1 MAQHVTDGLEV
12 LLAAEDGLPDDGEV
26 MGAHSADEHQVLA
39 ASLDVRPHRA
49 LGARVVVVL
58 DTRARA
64 ASRLLSELE
73 AHLAPETQGPGPG
86 PAVLVYV
93 LHTECHRVHTP
104 GLPHRTPRASLA
116 LKHGAGQEGPRGNVV
131 GQVPHVRARL
141 SEVGRL
147 QGLGKLRGKAPGVR
161 EPRRGSPRY
170 PSGTFQK
177 RGRSEG
183 WEVGEVLPPKENARV
198 CPLEGHGGRHGITL
212 GTPHRTPEN
221 CGQQQS
227 RARPQ
232 SRDHTPGQSRAVAR
246 ASTWRLCPV
255 ATSYH
260 RTAPAPSSRSAYTA
274 HFPTGVFGV
283 TPIWLF
289 LTSKF
294 VGWKRN

>member
-12 LLAAEDGLPDDGEV
+12 LLAAEDGLADDSEV
-26 MGAHSADEHQVLA
+26 VGADPADEHQVLA
-39 ASLDVRPHRA
+39 ASLDVRSHRA
-49 LGARVVVVL
+49 LDARVVVVL
-58 DTRARA
+58 DTRARPA
-64 ASRLLSELE
+64 PSLLSKLE
-73 AHLAPETQGPGPG
+73 AHLAPETQGSGPG

-116 LKHGAGQEGPRGNVV
+116 LEHGAGQEGPRGNVV
-131 GQVPHVRARL
+131 SQVAHVRARL
-141 SEVGRL
+141 SEVRRL
-147 QGLGKLRGKAPGVR
+147 QGLGKLRGEAPSVR

-183 WEVGEVLPPKENARV
+183 REVGEVLPPQENARV
-198 CPLEGHGGRHGITL
+198 CPLEGHGGRHRIAL
-212 GTPHRTPEN
+212 RTPHRTPEY
-221 CGQQQS
+221 CGQQQC

-232 SRDHTPGQSRAVAR
+232 SRDHTPGHSRAGAR

-260 RTAPAPSSRSAYTA
+260 RTAPAHSSPSAYTA
-274 HFPTGVFGV
+274 HFLTGVFGK
-283 TPIWLF
+283 TPIRLF
-289 LTSKF
+289 LISEF
-294 VGWKRN
+294 VG

>member
-12 LLAAEDGLPDDGEV
+12 LLAAEDGLADDSEV
-26 MGAHSADEHQVLA
+26 VRADPADEHQVLA
-39 ASLDVRPHRA
+39 ASLDVRSHRA
-49 LGARVVVVL
+49 LDARVVVVL
-58 DTRARA
+58 DTRARPA
-64 ASRLLSELE
+64 PRLLAELE

-93 LHTECHRVHTP
+93 LHTECHRIHTP

-116 LKHGAGQEGPRGNVV
+116 LEHGAGQEGPRGNVV
-131 GQVPHVRARL
+131 SQVAHVRARL
-141 SEVGRL
+141 SEVRRL
-147 QGLGKLRGKAPGVR
+147 QGLGKLRGEAPSVR

-183 WEVGEVLPPKENARV
+183 REVGEVLPPQENARV
-198 CPLEGHGGRHGITL
+198 CPLEGHGGRHRIAL
-212 GTPHRTPEN
+212 GTPHRTPEY
-221 CGQQQS
+221 CGQQQC

-232 SRDHTPGQSRAVAR
+232 SRDHTPGHSRAYAR

-260 RTAPAPSSRSAYTA
+260 LHTPALALAQHTFLLESSARRRSDC
-274 HFPTGVFGV
+274 F
-283 TPIWLF
+283 
-289 LTSKF
+289 
-294 VGWKRN
+294 